1 MEVAA
6 GKPETLTSFLKK
18 KRSLVKNFY
27 KRKFGIE
34 DYILFNAEKSRAH
47 AVVSREWR
55 R

>member
-6 GKPETLTSFLKK
+6 GKPETSTSLLKK
-18 KRSLVKNFY
+18 KRPLVKKLY

-47 AVVSREWR
+47 VSLPQVVR
-55 R
+55 